1 MNLRRRF
8 SCLLAGL
15 VMAWALCPEPV
26 LGCAACFGKS
36 DSPLAQ
42 GMNMGILALLAV
54 ISVVLCGVAGFF
66 VYLSRRTAKLTARPL
81 DSESQRQT
89 LVLEH
94 D

>member
-1 MNLRRRF
+1 MNLRHAF
-8 SCLLAGL
+8 SWLLAGL

-26 LGCAACFGKS
+26 LACAACFGKS

-54 ISVVLCGVAGFF
+54 ITVVLSGVAGFF
-66 VYLSRRTAKLTARPL
+66 VYLSRRSAKLTARSL
-81 DSESQRQT
+81 ESELQRQT